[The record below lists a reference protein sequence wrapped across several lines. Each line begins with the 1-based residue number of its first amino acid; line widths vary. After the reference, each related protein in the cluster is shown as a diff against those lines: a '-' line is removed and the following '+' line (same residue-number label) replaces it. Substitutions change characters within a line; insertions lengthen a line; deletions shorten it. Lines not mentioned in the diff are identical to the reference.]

1 MEVALKGQEALAKVT
16 MFQPYCLILD
26 VVLPDISGYE
36 VAQRIRAELNRDIVL
51 VAVTG
56 YGQPEDQRRALDAG
70 FDAHL
75 VKPITLDQLNETLA
89 KVTPRAP
96 VAASES

>member
-1 MEVALKGQEALAKVT
+1 M
-16 MFQPYCLILD
+16 
-26 VVLPDISGYE
+26 SGYE
-36 VAQRIRAELNRDIVL
+36 VARRIRSELNRDIVL

-89 KVTPRAP
+89 KAQPRAP
-96 VAASES
+96 VTAGES